1 MIIFVKGLQFLFR
14 LAFFLPAR
22 LAIFKM
28 YAFAWLCHLI
38 VRSLPIKKLIARN
51 FKLVFPQLPSNQA
64 TKLANNLI
72 KNTCYSILEIMCI
85 PFFKMKHYDLVFRI
99 EGQENLDKGLGTG
112 KGVILLT
119 LHAGN
124 YESAGNALAMK
135 GYKINGILKVTDDPL
150 FEIINK
156 SRQVG
161 GAKLINVLEQD
172 MYKATLKVLAD
183 NEIVYIAADTGALD
197 SRHEEFE
204 FLGQKVPVATGWITL
219 AQRSNAAIVPIFVQ
233 RQGTKNTIKLSS
245 PLFITSSNRDE
256 TIKQILKTFENH
268 IKEHPDHWG
277 MFLNAYETERMV
289 GITK

>member
-1 MIIFVKGLQFLFR
+1 MIIVVKSLQFLFR
-14 LAFFLPAR
+14 IVFFLPVR
-22 LAIFKM
+22 LALFKM
-28 YAFAWLCHLI
+28 YSFAWLCQLI

-51 FKLVFPQLPSNQA
+51 FSLVFPALPHYRT

-72 KNTCYSILEIMCI
+72 KNTCYSIMEIMCI
-85 PFFKMKHYDLVFRI
+85 PFFKKKHYDLVFGY
-99 EGQENLDKGLGTG
+99 EGLENLDQGLGQG

-135 GYKINGILKVTDDPL
+135 DYKINGILKVTNDPL

-161 GAKLINVLEQD
+161 GARLINVLEQD

-219 AQRSNAAIVPIFVQ
+219 AQRSNAAVVPIFVK
-233 RQGTKNTIKLSS
+233 RRHTKNTIKLSS
-245 PLFITSSNRDE
+245 PLFITQENRDE
-256 TIKQILKTFENH
+256 TIRQILKIFENH
-268 IKEHPDHWG
+268 IKENPDHWG